1 MIQHNAPHPGR
12 ILRYHIEGTNRTVT
26 DIARG
31 LGISRKVL
39 SDILNSKAGITAEM
53 AIRLS
58 KAFHTSPELWVNL
71 QSNFELSKAL
81 TAVDTSFVEEF
92 EQVTN

>member
-12 ILRYHIEGTNRTVT
+12 ILRYHVDATRKTVT
-26 DIARG
+26 DVAKG

-39 SDILNSKAGITAEM
+39 SDILNGKAGITAEM
-53 AIRLS
+53 AMRLA

-71 QSNFELSKAL
+71 QSNFELSKAVKS
-81 TAVDTSFVEEF
+81 VDTSSVEEF
-92 EQVTN
+92 ELVDA